1 MDKQEE
7 IREGIND
14 IFAEWGVYRSEATDD
29 ILNYLHSQ
37 GAVLEV
43 KGELPRNP
51 HAPEEIKAVVG
62 CNLIDTRDRSIYKIA
77 QQDMLNDGYV
87 KTESIKERK

>member
-14 IFAEWGVYRSEATDD
+14 IFAEWGVYRSEATDGMID
-29 ILNYLHSQ
+29 YLHSQ
-37 GAVLEV
+37 GVV
-43 KGELPRNP
+43 IKVNGEDNGFDDFPMPVR
-51 HAPEEIKAVVG
+51 G
-62 CNLIDTRDRSIYKIA
+62 
-77 QQDMLNDGYV
+77 DMLSNKSWSGWKKMIVSFFLKAGYV